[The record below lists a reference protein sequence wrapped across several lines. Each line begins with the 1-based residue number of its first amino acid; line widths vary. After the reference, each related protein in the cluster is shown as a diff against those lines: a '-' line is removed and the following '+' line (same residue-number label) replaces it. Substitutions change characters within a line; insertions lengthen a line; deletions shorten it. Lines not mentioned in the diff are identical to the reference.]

1 MLNLIP
7 IIIPIAKPN
16 TQALTHINS
25 FMMTLIITMLLI
37 CITVL
42 TMLLLKTAY
51 DEFRRGE

>member
-37 CITVL
+37 CITAITV
-42 TMLLLKTAY
+42 LLLKIVY
-51 DEFRRGE
+51 DEFRGQS